1 MVPTAELLK
10 IFFPIISSKNSIQI
24 KKPMSKSLAVFPRLN
39 LYYGVDSSG
48 L

>member
-1 MVPTAELLK
+1 MYVED
-10 IFFPIISSKNSIQI
+10 NI
-24 KKPMSKSLAVFPRLN
+24 KTHIREIG